1 MDARDRQGNGDHSGR
16 RPGNRVKKQSPQ
28 ARRKTGT
35 AGPARRAQRTNPGG
49 EPPLFNKRLKRIYLA
64 LAGLM
69 IVFIVLFSFLIKGR
83 INHILGMSNDDRRP
97 DYEVF
102 PYHSFQA
109 QAHEEEDDPD
119 GTWPDLEDEEMGNLP
134 PVPGVP
140 APPAQ
145 VPGAVTQATTTSES
159 LTENSIETVTTT
171 ESPETESTIEPP
183 AEQDVTQSPDNGEE
197 GDPTPTPD
205 GKGDDDQDDQGPE
218 DENPDTLP
226 EGDGNKDDNPEPPPE
241 NEDG

>member
-1 MDARDRQGNGDHSGR
+1 
-16 RPGNRVKKQSPQ
+16 
-28 ARRKTGT
+28 
-35 AGPARRAQRTNPGG
+35 
-49 EPPLFNKRLKRIYLA
+49 
-64 LAGLM
+64 M

-83 INHILGMSNDDRRP
+83 INHILGMGNDDRRP

-145 VPGAVTQATTTSES
+145 VPGTVTQATTTSEP
-159 LTENSIETVTTT
+159 LTENSTEAVTTAESQETTSTAETSAGQDVPPSTSEGEEEPDPTPETSGQNHETSPT
-171 ESPETESTIEPP
+171 ESDEP
-183 AEQDVTQSPDNGEE
+183 DE
-197 GDPTPTPD
+197 GDPPA
-205 GKGDDDQDDQGPE
+205 GE
-218 DENPDTLP
+218 
-226 EGDGNKDDNPEPPPE
+226 
-241 NEDG
+241 